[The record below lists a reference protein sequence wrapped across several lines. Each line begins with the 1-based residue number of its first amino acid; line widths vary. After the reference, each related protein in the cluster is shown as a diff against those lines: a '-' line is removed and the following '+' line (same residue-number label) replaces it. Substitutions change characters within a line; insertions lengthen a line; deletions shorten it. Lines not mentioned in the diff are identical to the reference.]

1 MTKDAKDLFE
11 ILNSKKFG
19 KMVNIRH
26 EIIIN
31 NKQKVIHQRIIDNQW
46 LTN

>member
-26 EIIIN
+26 EIIIDN
-31 NKQKVIHQRIIDNQW
+31 NKKSLIKELQT
-46 LTN
+46 TNG